1 VRTLSGGEGVKAKI
15 YFMWPDA
22 DRTEDTLIF
31 ECEDLE
37 DGRRIAKEEMERRG
51 AEPISSEILED

>member
-1 VRTLSGGEGVKAKI
+1 MKAKI